1 MYENENVLVNYK
13 KILFDNY
20 EKIKELAMP
29 YCADNSSVKKYIDEI
44 EEIYTSKLENIKPQ
58 IMVYGIYNA
67 GKSSIINELI
77 KDDRAA
83 VADRPTTDRIDY
95 FEWNGYLMADT
106 PGVGAPIEH
115 EEITQNHL
123 KKADVVL
130 FVMSSNGSTE
140 RKQNYDRMKEIIS
153 AGKKVIIVLNDKDGV
168 LGKSENDVI
177 SILKEQVVE
186 NMRLVGISAEDNQY
200 YIIPVNAQ
208 RAHKGRLENKQTL
221 YSSSNIEELEK
232 VILSEL
238 RKTDSF
244 MVMHN
249 SIIEIEKSLEKIIDS
264 IKSESNDDDKS
275 IQKII
280 DCLRVQEKEIREG
293 MSEFV
298 YRKTSRLSRE
308 LPTEIWN
315 VVKSSQGKNET
326 DVQQM
331 INEITMKKVSVI
343 CEDVQNEYQAKMKE
357 ITDDLQ
363 GDIELLVTNMEK
375 LNPKLEN
382 QVNLDNLSLN
392 DVSVPNVDEKNKQM
406 VNTLTAISSAAAMAG
421 EVLVSDLGKKMLF
434 ELGKTVVGKA
444 VIPYVSLIA
453 PILGPAGWL
462 VTGISIIKSL
472 LSNDKEK
479 QQRQADEQQ
488 NELRRRQAEAE
499 ANAQHELH
507 QKCVYMADDLADTL
521 MGELNRMIS
530 ETFGKLFAPLKDN
543 VEELQ
548 RKNDSVL
555 WACNELGVIYNE
567 LNAVDERLYQK

>member
-1 MYENENVLVNYK
+1 
-13 KILFDNY
+13 
-20 EKIKELAMP
+20 
-29 YCADNSSVKKYIDEI
+29 
-44 EEIYTSKLENIKPQ
+44 
-58 IMVYGIYNA
+58 MVYGIYNA

>member
-29 YCADNSSVKKYIDEI
+29 YCAYNSSVKKYIDEI

-343 CEDVQNEYQAKMKE
+343 CEDVQNEYQSKMKE

-375 LNPKLEN
+375 INPKLES

-499 ANAQHELH
+499 ANAQHDLH